1 MPRYLILPPHLLR
14 AAAAGLFLSAA
25 LAAPSAAETEIYIGV
40 SGAPETPRAPLALA
54 QFLPEDPSRP
64 QDIELASEFREV
76 VRADLLYSRY
86 FSVMEDQMSPFNL
99 KEDKKAF
106 KFWKTLGDALVTATA
121 GDHDKVWTFR
131 GRLRD
136 LKENEL
142 LLEKFY
148 QGEKR
153 GLRRAAHLF
162 SDEIVFRL
170 TGRRGIA
177 RSKIAFSNDSTGR
190 KEIYV
195 ADYDGGNL
203 TRLTD
208 HGSIS
213 LLPRW
218 SRDGLRIYYTTYR
231 YGNPDMFEIDLRA
244 GKIKPFT
251 TFQGLNIAGGASPDG
266 NSMVMTLSRG
276 GDPSVYALDLKTK
289 ELSKLLKRFGVSSS
303 ASFSPDGR
311 EVTFI
316 SDRAGNPQVYVLE
329 LATGRTRKLTNMLW
343 CDTPSWSPAGD
354 WLVFS
359 GREDRSER
367 MNIFLVDPTGAQ
379 LRRLTKSAGDNEDPS
394 WSPDGRFIAFSSTR
408 RGRREIFVMDA
419 DGSAPHP
426 LAELPGNSFTPSWG
440 P

>member
-1 MPRYLILPPHLLR
+1 MYRNMTLYARTSRASALALLLAFP
-14 AAAAGLFLSAA
+14 AAAAG
-25 LAAPSAAETEIYIGV
+25 TEIYIGV
-40 SGAPETPRAPLALA
+40 GAAPELPRAPLALA
-54 QFLPEDPSRP
+54 QFLPEDPAKP
-64 QDIELASEFREV
+64 QDIELASGFRDI

-99 KEDKKAF
+99 KEDKKAL
-106 KFWKTLGDALVTATA
+106 KFWKTLGDHLVTATA
-121 GDHDKVWTFR
+121 GDHGKVWTFR

-136 LKENEL
+136 LKTGEV

-148 QGEKR
+148 QGERR

-162 SDEIVFRL
+162 SDEIIMKL

-177 RSKIAFSNDSTGR
+177 HSKIAFANDSTGK
-190 KEIYV
+190 KEIYI

-203 TRLTD
+203 TRLTS
-208 HGSIS
+208 HNSIS

-218 SRDGLRIYYTTYR
+218 SQDGSRIYYTTWK

-251 TFQGLNIAGGASPDG
+251 TFQGLNIPGGASPDG
-266 NSMVMTLSRG
+266 GSMVMTLSRG
-276 GDPSVYALDLKTK
+276 GDPSIYALDLKTK

-303 ASFSPDGR
+303 ASFSPDGK

-329 LATGRTRKLTNMLW
+329 LATGKTRRLTKMLW
-343 CDTPSWSPAGD
+343 CDTPSWSPSGE
-354 WLVFS
+354 WLVFA
-359 GREDRSER
+359 GREDRKEK
-367 MNIFLVDPTGAQ
+367 MNIFLVDPTGSQ
-379 LRRLTKSAGDNEDPS
+379 LRRVTSGAGDNEDPS
-394 WSPDGRFIAFSSTR
+394 WSPDGRFIAFTSTR
-408 RGRREIFVMDA
+408 RGKREIFVMDA

-426 LAELPGNSFTPSWG
+426 LTDLPGNSFTPSWSR
-440 P
+440 